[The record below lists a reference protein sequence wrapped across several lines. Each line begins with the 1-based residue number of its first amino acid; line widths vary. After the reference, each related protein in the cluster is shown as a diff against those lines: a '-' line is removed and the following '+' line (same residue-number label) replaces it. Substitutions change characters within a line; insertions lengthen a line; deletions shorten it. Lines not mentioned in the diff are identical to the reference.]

1 MKAVFKLEGLDC
13 ANCAAKIEN
22 EVQRIPGVE
31 EANVAFM
38 TQKMTI
44 VAEEEMMEEIAT
56 EAARIAKKVEG
67 DVKVVRI
74 K

>member
-1 MKAVFKLEGLDC
+1 MKAVLKLEGLDC

-31 EANVAFM
+31 EASVTFM

-44 VAEEEMMEEIAT
+44 VAPDDRIEEIVEQAT
-56 EAARIAKKVEG
+56 KLTKKLEG
-67 DVKVVRI
+67 DVVVKRL

>member
-22 EVQRIPGVE
+22 EVKKILGVE
-31 EANVAFM
+31 EASVAFM

-44 VAEEEMMEEIAT
+44 VADDGRMEGIAT

-67 DVKVVRI
+67 DVQVVRL

>member
-1 MKAVFKLEGLDC
+1 MKAVLKLEGLDC

-31 EANVAFM
+31 EASVTFM
-38 TQKMTI
+38 TQKMMI
-44 VAEEEMMEEIAT
+44 VAPDDRIEEIVEQAT
-56 EAARIAKKVEG
+56 KLTKKLEG
-67 DVKVVRI
+67 DVVVKRL

>member
-22 EVQRIPGVE
+22 EVKKIPGVE
-31 EANVAFM
+31 EASVAFM

-44 VAEEEMMEEIAT
+44 VADDERMEEIAT

-67 DVKVVRI
+67 DVQVIRLK
-74 K
+74 